1 MTGGKFKAESEE
13 RRGSPPVGDGE
24 ASDCSSGKATS
35 SSSDDYSDASSVWI
49 FGYGSLLW
57 KVNFPFHDKVVGYV
71 EGYSRRFWQGSTDH
85 RGIPGAVSEK
95 NKYFFIFIL
104 MLLII

>member
-1 MTGGKFKAESEE
+1 MTGGKFKTESEE
-13 RRGSPPVGDGE
+13 LRGSPPVGE
-24 ASDCSSGKATS
+24 ASDCSGDKA
-35 SSSDDYSDASSVWI
+35 SSSDDSADASSVWI

-85 RGIPGAVSEK
+85 RGIPGAVSL
-95 NKYFFIFIL
+95 NKSSL
-104 MLLII
+104 